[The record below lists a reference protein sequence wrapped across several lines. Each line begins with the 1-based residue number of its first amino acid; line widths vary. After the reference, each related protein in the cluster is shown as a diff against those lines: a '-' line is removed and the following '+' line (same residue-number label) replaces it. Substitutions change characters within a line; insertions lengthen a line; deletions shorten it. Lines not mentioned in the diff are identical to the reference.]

1 MKTILIDAM
10 YTLIDTNGILDEKIQ
25 EILDRYDNPK
35 IILTN
40 MRVETFQKYAMD
52 LLPYPVFTLSREPSK
67 LEPLYFEMLMEEY
80 SIFAHECL
88 YIEHNKEVV
97 ACAESVGIN
106 TNYFDSEKR
115 DLKLLEEFLEN
126 NI

>member
-106 TNYFDSEKR
+106 TYYFDSEKR